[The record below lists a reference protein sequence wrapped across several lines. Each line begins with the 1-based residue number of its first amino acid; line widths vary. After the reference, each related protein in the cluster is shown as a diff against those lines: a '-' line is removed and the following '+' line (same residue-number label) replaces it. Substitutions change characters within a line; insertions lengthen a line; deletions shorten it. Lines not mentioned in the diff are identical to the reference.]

1 MFEKTKDKE
10 LFRLLALVW
19 DYKMVKKTLKGF
31 NLDLSKLP
39 LGLL

>member
-1 MFEKTKDKE
+1 MFEKAKDKE
-10 LFRLLALVW
+10 LFRLLTLVW
-19 DYKMVKKTLKGF
+19 DYKMMKKTLKGF